1 MGRIFGTDG
10 VRGIAN
16 KDLSIDLAMDIGRA
30 AAMVVEESI
39 GKQPLFLAG
48 DFSQCS

>member
-16 KDLSIDLAMDIGRA
+16 EKLDIELALAISRA
-30 AAMVVEESI
+30 AGIIIKNEKGEEDISCLN
-39 GKQPLFLAG
+39 K
-48 DFSQCS
+48 